1 MPVVTAMA
9 KSPTTTAAAAL
20 TATVVA
26 KVAERILLDRGGG
39 DNNPRTAVPAS
50 FQPTRWE
57 WWHPPMSPTL
67 TSETYMNVLLAVYGS
82 TKIY

>member
-1 MPVVTAMA
+1 MA
-9 KSPTTTAAAAL
+9 KSPTTTAAATL

-26 KVAERILLDRGGG
+26 KVAEPLLLDRGG

>member
-1 MPVVTAMA
+1 MA
-9 KSPTTTAAAAL
+9 KSPTTTAAATL
-20 TATVVA
+20 TAAVVA
-26 KVAERILLDRGGG
+26 KVAEPLLLDRG

-50 FQPTRWE
+50 FQTTRWE